1 MTYVDNVCMSE
12 YGFIVCVVW
21 LFLDVSVSW
30 IFFNDLRC
38 DVLTFRAIESK
49 TVSE

>member
-21 LFLDVSVSW
+21 LFLDISVSW

-38 DVLTFRAIESK
+38 DDHIQSHREQNSI
-49 TVSE
+49 